1 MFINILAILVPIIS
15 IFIYIAVK
23 ESSKTKVEPTK
34 CGCGK
39 SESGYCDGSHNELP
53 TPKDPI

>member
-1 MFINILAILVPIIS
+1 MIINILAILAPITA
-15 IFIYIAVK
+15 IFIYIAIK
-23 ESSKTKVEPTK
+23 ESSKNKVERTK

-39 SESGYCDGSHNELP
+39 SISGYCDGSHNELP